1 MMRCLTMDMFYVKL
15 DMKSSCKINPNLTIS
30 YPALYK
36 AVSLYDWSLFNIWK
50 VLFSSNISVKLNY
63 VRVNN
68 MYLYLPLFSV

>member
-1 MMRCLTMDMFYVKL
+1 MYNI
-15 DMKSSCKINPNLTIS
+15 SINLNLTIS
-30 YPALYK
+30 YPVLYK
-36 AVSLYDWSLFNIWK
+36 AVSLYDWPLFNIWK

>member
-1 MMRCLTMDMFYVKL
+1 MYNI
-15 DMKSSCKINPNLTIS
+15 SINWNLTIS
-30 YPALYK
+30 YPVLYK
-36 AVSLYDWSLFNIWK
+36 AVSLYDWPLFNIWK